1 MDLPREQRPTR
12 PSQSCAA
19 RLSRCTH
26 GPGACPRMVH
36 CDSASRGG
44 SQSGAREGT
53 HRVIRQQVICQLSC
67 AQALVKIFCF
77 ICEITWLEMYE
88 KWRCGEPVGVHGM
101 ATIFVTLAF
110 FPESRH
116 ESCCRRYLR
125 VWPVVAPCF
134 LPPPRTRGTLCPSAR
149 TSVSGQGLIAHRP
162 QAGVRV
168 ALSTPEPAMGRPLP
182 MHLLSEMRWMHSL
195 QICLRRAFGWPSL
208 TL

>member
-1 MDLPREQRPTR
+1 MIRNGLDLGLTRRQDSNQDEGYQYARGLHRCHTIKFWIPSLAPVMDLPREQRPTR

-77 ICEITWLEMYE
+77 ICEIKWLEMSE

-116 ESCCRRYLR
+116 ESCCRRSLR

-134 LPPPRTRGTLCPSAR
+134 LPPPRTRGTL
-149 TSVSGQGLIAHRP
+149 
-162 QAGVRV
+162 
-168 ALSTPEPAMGRPLP
+168 
-182 MHLLSEMRWMHSL
+182 SL
-195 QICLRRAFGWPSL
+195 
-208 TL
+208 

>member
-77 ICEITWLEMYE
+77 ICEITRLETYE
-88 KWRCGEPVGVHGM
+88 KLRCGEPVGVHGM

-116 ESCCRRYLR
+116 ESCCRRSLR

-134 LPPPRTRGTLCPSAR
+134 LPPPRTRGTLSLCAHERVRTGSHRASPAGRRTCGPLHAGAR
-149 TSVSGQGLIAHRP
+149 DGPTPPDASPLRNAVDALIAN
-162 QAGVRV
+162 
-168 ALSTPEPAMGRPLP
+168 
-182 MHLLSEMRWMHSL
+182 LLAACFRM
-195 QICLRRAFGWPSL
+195 A
-208 TL
+208 